1 MRKETERETEKEK
14 GRRKGKKSKRRQKNI
29 EKRDRKKEKDKEP
42 VAQRQ
47 DVVSGT
53 LALLLHFHESAFKV
67 SRAAYPKGTKSCRT
81 QGESVHPSIHPSV
94 SFWQV
99 WALRGLGQTLGGPV

>member
-1 MRKETERETEKEK
+1 MRRRSRMRRRRSRRRERE
-14 GRRKGKKSKRRQKNI
+14 R
-29 EKRDRKKEKDKEP
+29 EP

-53 LALLLHFHESAFKV
+53 LVLLRHFYESAFEV
-67 SRAAYPKGTKSCRT
+67 SRAADPKGTKSCRT
-81 QGESVHPSIHPSV
+81 QGESVHPSVHPSV

-99 WALRGLGQTLGGPV
+99 WARL